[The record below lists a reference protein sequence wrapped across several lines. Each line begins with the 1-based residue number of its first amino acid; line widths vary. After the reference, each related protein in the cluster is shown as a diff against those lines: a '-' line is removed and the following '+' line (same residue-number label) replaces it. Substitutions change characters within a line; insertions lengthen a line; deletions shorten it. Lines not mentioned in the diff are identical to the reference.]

1 MPLMT
6 QAQYAR
12 HRGCSAPTVKE
23 ARQIRIKPAVIPQE
37 DGSFLIDS
45 EIADRLWDAVKVRN
59 SHKKSFPEPGASVAP
74 PSGSDRLP
82 SDSEL
87 KSLIMGLP
95 EDEIND
101 ADVSMKR
108 KLHYDAERARV
119 GALRDRNEVV
129 TEVDVRTRAAK
140 LARQV
145 RDLLLI
151 IPTRNAAR
159 LAAMSDPEDVR
170 ALLEEEIENALKGL
184 KQHA

>member
-1 MPLMT
+1 
-6 QAQYAR
+6 
-12 HRGCSAPTVKE
+12 
-23 ARQIRIKPAVIPQE
+23 
-37 DGSFLIDS
+37 
-45 EIADRLWDAVKVRN
+45 
-59 SHKKSFPEPGASVAP
+59 
-74 PSGSDRLP
+74 LP
-82 SDSEL
+82 SDNEL
-87 KSLIMGLP
+87 KSLILGLP
-95 EDEIND
+95 EDEIQA

>member
-1 MPLMT
+1 M
-6 QAQYAR
+6 
-12 HRGCSAPTVKE
+12 
-23 ARQIRIKPAVIPQE
+23 
-37 DGSFLIDS
+37 
-45 EIADRLWDAVKVRN
+45 
-59 SHKKSFPEPGASVAP
+59 
-74 PSGSDRLP
+74 P

-95 EDEIND
+95 EDKIND

-108 KLHYDAERARV
+108 KLHYDAERARAR
-119 GALRDRNEVV
+119 ALRDRNEVV

-170 ALLEEEIENALKGL
+170 TLLEEEIENALKGL

>member
-1 MPLMT
+1 
-6 QAQYAR
+6 
-12 HRGCSAPTVKE
+12 VKE

-59 SHKKSFPEPGASVAP
+59 SHKKSSLKPGASLAS
-74 PSGSDRLP
+74 PSGPNRLP
-82 SDSEL
+82 NDSEL

-159 LAAMSDPEDVR
+159 LAAMSDPEEVR

-184 KQHA
+184 KQQHA